1 VKRVGRSL
9 SYANVMSS
17 IAVFLVLGG
26 ATALA
31 AGKIGPHQL
40 KANAV
45 TTPKIKANAVT
56 TRKIKKNA
64 ITAVKI
70 KDGAIRSEKLDDKAV
85 TTAKLDDNAVTTAKI
100 AKDAVTGAKID
111 ASTTPFGRIVQEARG
126 TSAKALPEATLTV
139 YPLQSNTYTQP
150 VGRDDTYLGQL
161 EVVIPESCIGPRK
174 ITAGLLVDPADPSA
188 PSADEFAT
196 TRTFVD
202 TGTGPLTTRISI
214 GPAAGFQPA
223 KATAHSLYLAA
234 VASCEGGG
242 GGVTATSGGIDVIGT
257 E

>member
-1 VKRVGRSL
+1 
-9 SYANVMSS
+9 MSS

-70 KDGAIRSEKLDDKAV
+70 KDKAIKGE
-85 TTAKLDDNAVTTAKI
+85 KLDDNAVTTAKI
-100 AKDAVTGAKID
+100 ANGSVTGAKID
-111 ASTTPFGRIVQEARG
+111 AATTPFGRIVQEARG
-126 TSAKALPEATLTV
+126 SSAKALPEGTLTV
-139 YPLQSNTYTQP
+139 YPLQNNKYTQP
-150 VGRDDTYLGQL
+150 AGRDDAYVGQL
-161 EVVIPESCIGPRK
+161 EVVIPESCAGTRK
-174 ITAGLLVDPADPSA
+174 ISVGLLVDPADPTA
-188 PSADEFAT
+188 PSADEFIAS
-196 TRTFVD
+196 RDFAD
-202 TGTGPLTTRISI
+202 TSTDPLTARIGI
-214 GPAAGFQPA
+214 GPAASFQPA
-223 KATAHSLYLAA
+223 KATSHSLYLAA
-234 VASCEGGG
+234 VASCESG

>member
-1 VKRVGRSL
+1 VKRVGKSL

-31 AGKIGPHQL
+31 AGKIGPHRL

-56 TRKIKKNA
+56 TRKIRK
-64 ITAVKI
+64 
-70 KDGAIRSEKLDDKAV
+70 
-85 TTAKLDDNAVTTAKI
+85 NAVTTAKI
-100 AKDAVTGAKID
+100 KDKAIRTEKLDDNAITVAKIANGAVTGPKID
-111 ASTTPFGRIVQEARG
+111 AVTTPFGRIVQEARG

-139 YPLQSNTYTQP
+139 YPLESSTYTQP
-150 VGRDDTYLGQL
+150 AGRDDTYIGQI
-161 EVVIPESCIGPRK
+161 EVVIPESCTGTRK
-174 ITAGLLVDPADPSA
+174 ITAGLLVDPVDATA
-188 PSADEFAT
+188 PTIDELVAP
-196 TRTFVD
+196 RTVVD
-202 TGTGPLTTRISI
+202 TGTDALTTRISI
-214 GPAAGFQPA
+214 GPAASFQPA
-223 KATAHSLYLAA
+223 KATGHSLYLAA
-234 VASCEGGG
+234 IASCETGG

>member
-26 ATALA
+26 ATAFA

-64 ITAVKI
+64 VTTGKI
-70 KDGAIRSEKLDDKAV
+70 KDKAIKSE
-85 TTAKLDDNAVTTAKI
+85 KLDDNAVTTAKI
-100 AKDAVTGAKID
+100 ANGSVTGPKID
-111 ASTTPFGRIVQEARG
+111 ASTMPFGQIVQEARG
-126 TSAKALPEATLTV
+126 SSTKALPEATLTV

-150 VGRDDTYLGQL
+150 AGRDDTYVAQI
-161 EVVIPESCIGPRK
+161 EVVIPGSCTGTRK
-174 ITAGLLVDPADPSA
+174 ITAGLLVDPADPTAATAAELVA
-188 PSADEFAT
+188 P
-196 TRTFVD
+196 RTIED
-202 TGTGPLTTRISI
+202 TGTNPLTTRISI
-214 GPAAGFQPA
+214 GPAASFQPA
-223 KATAHSLYLAA
+223 KATSHSLYLVA
-234 VASCEGGG
+234 VASCETGAGI
-242 GGVTATSGGIDVIGT
+242 TATSGGIDVIGT